1 MEIEEMRGKLSCQTR
16 REIAKQELLL
26 LEWQS
31 NYRIRCFIRV
41 VPPKQ
46 FGCSVPVTLGTR
58 WVPLNATN
66 SWMRSPR
73 SRGEA
78 S

>member
-1 MEIEEMRGKLSCQTR
+1 MEIEEMPGKLSCQIQ

-41 VPPKQ
+41 PPKQ
-46 FGCSVPVTLGTR
+46 FGCSVPATLGKQ
-58 WVPLNATN
+58 
-66 SWMRSPR
+66 
-73 SRGEA
+73 
-78 S
+78 